1 MDSAEIRVDVRPLP
15 RPERHSRIFAAFDGL
30 ASGQTLVLTSDHEPR
45 PLHAQFEQRYGAHY
59 TWEQRQLSDGSW
71 QVRIA
76 KPAPEESS
84 PVIAVLRRSALF
96 ARLDEAALASLAR
109 DARRTAIKR
118 HHAVVDQGVRWP
130 YFGVVESG
138 IVQSVLL
145 SPLGREQAVYDVLAG
160 ETFGELA
167 MLDSGD
173 MPLRHVALT
182 ADTRV
187 VLLRAD
193 AVREIAN
200 ADRNFA
206 RALEERSAQH
216 VRAILD
222 RFAAHLSQSTTARIA
237 RALLAYAVPEMGLC
251 PALAPLPNMTQIE
264 LAAAAGTVKEV
275 VNRALAELEASG
287 AILRDGGHIV
297 KLDRDKLMSE
307 ISRG

>member
-1 MDSAEIRVDVRPLP
+1 MESTEIRVDVRPLP
-15 RPERHSRIFAAFDGL
+15 RPERHARIFAAFDGL

-45 PLHAQFEQRYGAHY
+45 PLHAQFEQKYGAHY
-59 TWEQRQLSDGSW
+59 TWEQRQLGDGSW

-76 KPAPEESS
+76 KPAPEERS
-84 PVIAVLRRSALF
+84 PVVAVLRRCALF
-96 ARLDEAALASLAR
+96 ARLEESTLTSLAR

-130 YFGVVESG
+130 YFGIVESG

-167 MLDSGD
+167 MLDRGD

-193 AVREIAN
+193 AVRAL
-200 ADRNFA
+200 ADSDRTFA

-237 RALLAYAVPEMGLC
+237 RALLAYAAPEMGLC
-251 PALAPLPNMTQIE
+251 PALAPLPSMTQIE

-275 VNRALAELEASG
+275 VNRALAELESSG
-287 AILRDGGHIV
+287 AILRDAGHIV

-307 ISRG
+307 LSRG